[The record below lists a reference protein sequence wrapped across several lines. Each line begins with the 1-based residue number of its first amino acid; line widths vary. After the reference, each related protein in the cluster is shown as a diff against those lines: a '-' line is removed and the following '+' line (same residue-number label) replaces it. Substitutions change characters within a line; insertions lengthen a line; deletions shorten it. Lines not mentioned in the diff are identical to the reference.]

1 MRIYDYVCESG
12 HRFELLV
19 RSSESP
25 DPACRSCG
33 EPAHRRP
40 PGVGLGGRADA
51 GPSHEDAPKSWMS
64 TNRGDRDT
72 LRYWHQQMTRRESLE
87 EKYPELAGDRRPV
100 LAHEGRFA
108 ANPLRAG
115 DPVPSSS
122 AEGSSTVDSSG
133 SAGSTGGGTTGG
145 NTAS

>member
-1 MRIYDYVCESG
+1 MRIYDYICDSG

-19 RSSESP
+19 RSAEDP
-25 DPACRSCG
+25 DPVCRGCG
-33 EPAHRRP
+33 APARRRP
-40 PGVGLGGRADA
+40 PAVGLGGTADP
-51 GPSHEDAPKSWMS
+51 GPSQEDAPKSWLS

-72 LRYWHQQMTRRESLE
+72 LRYWHDRMSRRESLE

-115 DPVPSSS
+115 DPLPTP
-122 AEGSSTVDSSG
+122 STVDSSG
-133 SAGSTGGGTTGG
+133 SSGDSGGSGGDSVGT
-145 NTAS
+145 